1 MIVAKAGVMATP
13 FSCMMDGFDMQ
24 FGTNHVGE
32 CVGMVPCSSSRQL
45 HMDPKG
51 AGATDILQPGSEH
64 AKVID
69 MAILDG
75 YHMIL

>member
-1 MIVAKAGVMATP
+1 
-13 FSCMMDGFDMQ
+13 
-24 FGTNHVGE
+24 
-32 CVGMVPCSSSRQL
+32 MVPCSSSRQL

-51 AGATDILQPGSEH
+51 AGATDILQRVREH

-75 YHMIL
+75 YHKFL